1 MVVRSA
7 NFGMQNIS
15 VFWNNW
21 QGPLNTRSWS
31 WRTDKIS
38 QPHSNQFLSHVR
50 TYIDNEIARIDMYFI
65 AYKEM
70 LEIPQVLAL
79 LKWL

>member
-1 MVVRSA
+1 
-7 NFGMQNIS
+7 MQNIS

-38 QPHSNQFLSHVR
+38 QPHSKQFLRDFR
-50 TYIDNEIARIDMYFI
+50 TYIDNEIGRRDLYFMPG
-65 AYKEM
+65 KQM
-70 LEIPQVLAL
+70 LEKSAILGFENI
-79 LKWL
+79 